1 MIALPAA
8 AEPLPRRQI
17 FLGTALACAAGTML
31 MGGML
36 ATWLHFRADAPVR
49 ESMKRGLIKDWMPA
63 TIVVPEVAANIMWI
77 AFFVA
82 CIMAQWA
89 VYSAKRQDRTHTGLA
104 LGMTALVGFAI
115 LNAQVFIWTQMGIG
129 ARDGAFHSMFY
140 AATGTM
146 TLLLVAG
153 ILYTAVAAFRYLGG
167 RTQELE
173 VVSSH
178 ALYWYFLTAAFS
190 AVWFVIYVQK

>member
-36 ATWLHFRADAPVR
+36 ATWLQFRADAPVR

>member
-36 ATWLHFRADAPVR
+36 ATWLHFRSDAPVR

>member
-1 MIALPAA
+1 
-8 AEPLPRRQI
+8 
-17 FLGTALACAAGTML
+17 
-31 MGGML
+31 ML
-36 ATWLHFRADAPVR
+36 ATWLQFRADAPVR

-63 TIVVPEVAANIMWI
+63 TIVVPEVAANIMLI

-82 CIMAQWA
+82 CVMAQWA
-89 VYSAKRQDRTHTGLA
+89 VYSAKRHDRTHTGLA